1 MLNYIWLAAIAWF
14 MGFFPMLEIFIAVP
28 AAKGLG
34 LDIVSSVFWCWL
46 GNFFV
51 IPFISYSYDWL
62 TKFDKVKTY
71 FMKLASSN
79 ACKKLNNGGFA
90 LVLIATPLLGSWG
103 IGVAG
108 KMIGMDRKRLFLA
121 SAIGIAIYGTIVG
134 ILTQL
139 GIEAI
144 FNPN

>member
-1 MLNYIWLAAIAWF
+1 MVYGVLPYA
-14 MGFFPMLEIFIAVP
+14 
-28 AAKGLG
+28 
-34 LDIVSSVFWCWL
+34 
-46 GNFFV
+46 GNFHSGPGCQRFRAGYRFFRVLVLAREIFV

-139 GIEAI
+139 GIEAV